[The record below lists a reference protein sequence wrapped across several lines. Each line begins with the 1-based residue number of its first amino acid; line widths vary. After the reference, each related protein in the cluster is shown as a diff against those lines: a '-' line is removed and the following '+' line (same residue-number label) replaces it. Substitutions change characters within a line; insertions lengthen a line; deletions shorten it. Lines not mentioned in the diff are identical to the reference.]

1 MVSACMERICEDLET
16 RRDRL
21 RYTKTEQRE
30 QVTMEA
36 EMDVLLP

>member
-1 MVSACMERICEDLET
+1 MQNVGCKSIENDLL
-16 RRDRL
+16 RDRL

-36 EMDVLLP
+36 EMGMLLP